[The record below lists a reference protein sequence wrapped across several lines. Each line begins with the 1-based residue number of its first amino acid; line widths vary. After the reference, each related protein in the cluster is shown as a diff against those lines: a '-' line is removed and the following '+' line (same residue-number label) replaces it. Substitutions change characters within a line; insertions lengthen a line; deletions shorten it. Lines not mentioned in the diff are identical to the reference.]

1 MKLLAGLAASAAAD
15 SYVTCNSFASNA
27 VEMKMMIDIADV
39 QDAAGPGADWTKNDA
54 DTQWEKTF
62 TPTADDTTEE
72 TEGTAKFLQVTKV
85 VDSEG
90 CDKTT
95 VDGVEV
101 CVAKGHQFTFTC
113 KYPLADQ
120 TVSTADDFTVSG
132 SDTTDSAT
140 GTGTLNYALAVDVG
154 AAFAIGNTVTA
165 TITPVSSGLVTA
177 SILSCEVSNSDLTSA
192 NEVSILK
199 TCSTQCPDGWSEF
212 TLNGKSSCLKNTG
225 KSAISSAA
233 ATCASMGSHL
243 PLPLNKQHDTEMR
256 NAFDTL
262 GAQWTALD
270 GTDVDKEGEW
280 HQADGTVIEYFNM
293 YSGQPDN
300 HNHGTVT
307 ENYLATWLSNK
318 WNDYPAHYLVNVVCQ
333 QNMPECCPGC
343 SPDVEHHLEPTCEL
357 GVAIT
362 TGQGDSTLGFTWNS
376 FKWSTTKVGNDD
388 AVENQELTCSI
399 SLAKTQST
407 VTSKTCA

>member
-120 TVSTADDFTVSG
+120 TISTADDFTVSG

-140 GTGTLNYALAVDVG
+140 GTGTLNYALAVDAG
-154 AAFAIGNTVTA
+154 AAFAIGNMVTA
-165 TITPVSSGLVTA
+165 TITPGSSGLVTA
-177 SILSCEVSNSDLTSA
+177 TIIGCEVTNSDLASE
-192 NEVSILK
+192 NEVSIIK
-199 TCSTQCPDGWSEF
+199 SDTVPCSTECPDGWTEF

-233 ATCASMGSHL
+233 AKCASIGAHL
-243 PLPLNKQHDTEMR
+243 PMPLNQQH
-256 NAFDTL
+256 NAQMQAAFESLGLAESSVAL
-262 GAQWTALD
+262 GAN
-270 GTDVDKEGEW
+270 DVDEEDQW
-280 HQADGTVIEYFNM
+280 RTADGTAVQYFNWFTN
-293 YSGQPDN
+293 QPDDWKN
-300 HNHGTVT
+300 NEDYVMMSLERNGQWIDV
-307 ENYLATWLSNK
+307 AGSNS
-318 WNDYPAHYLVNVVCQ
+318 NFNIVCEQ
-333 QNMPECCPGC
+333 DKCH
-343 SPDVEHHLEPTCEL
+343 SLKPTCDL
-357 GVAIT
+357 GVTIT

-376 FKWSTTKVGNDD
+376 FKWSTTMVGNSDV
-388 AVENQELTCSI
+388 VENQEVSCSI
-399 SLAKTQST
+399 SLAKTPAT
-407 VTSKTCA
+407 VTSQTCA

>member
-120 TVSTADDFTVSG
+120 TISTADDFTVSG

-140 GTGTLNYALAVDVG
+140 GTGTLNYALAVDAG
-154 AAFAIGNTVTA
+154 AAFAIGNMVTA
-165 TITPVSSGLVTA
+165 TITPGSSGLVTA
-177 SILSCEVSNSDLTSA
+177 TIIGCEVTNSDLASE
-192 NEVSILK
+192 NEVSIIK
-199 TCSTQCPDGWSEF
+199 SDTVPCSTECPDGWTEF

-233 ATCASMGSHL
+233 AKCASIGARL
-243 PLPLNKQHDTEMR
+243 PMPLNSQHNVQMQA
-256 NAFDTL
+256 AFESL
-262 GAQWTALD
+262 GLASVAL
-270 GTDVDKEGEW
+270 GGNDVDEEDQW
-280 HQADGTVIEYFNM
+280 READGTGVKYFNW
-293 YSGQPDN
+293 YGANPDN
-300 HNHGTVT
+300 WKNN
-307 ENYLATWLSNK
+307 EDYLMMWVERNGQ
-318 WNDYPAHYLVNVVCQ
+318 WNDIVGSNSNLDIVCEQ
-333 QNMPECCPGC
+333 DKCHN
-343 SPDVEHHLEPTCEL
+343 LKPTCDL
-357 GVAIT
+357 GVTIT

-376 FKWSTTKVGNDD
+376 FKWSTTMVGNSDV
-388 AVENQELTCSI
+388 VENQEVSCSI
-399 SLAKTQST
+399 SLAKTPAT
-407 VTSKTCA
+407 VTSQTCA

>member
-54 DTQWEKTF
+54 DTQWQKTI

-120 TVSTADDFTVSG
+120 TISTAQDFTVSG

-140 GTGTLNYALAVDVG
+140 ATGTLHYALAVDAG
-154 AAFAIGNTVTA
+154 NTFAIGNTVTA
-165 TITPVSSGLVTA
+165 TITPESSGLVTA
-177 SILSCEVSNSDLTSA
+177 TILSCEVTNSDLTSE
-192 NEVSILK
+192 NQVSVIK
-199 TCSTQCPDGWSEF
+199 TQSGSCSTECAAGW
-212 TLNGKSSCLKNTG
+212 TLFNSNGKSSCVKNIG
-225 KSAISSAA
+225 KHRLNTAA
-233 ATCASMGSHL
+233 AACAAVGAHM
-243 PLPLNKQHDTEMR
+243 PLPLNQQHDADMQV
-256 NAFDTL
+256 AFAAL
-262 GAQWTALD
+262 GVDVFALD
-270 GTDVDKEGEW
+270 LNDVNAENRWLRD
-280 HQADGTVIEYFNM
+280 DGTKVGYFNWNAGEPNN
-293 YSGQPDN
+293 SGGSEDYVYHRGADN
-300 HNHGTVT
+300 R
-307 ENYLATWLSNK
+307 
-318 WNDYPAHYLVNVVCQ
+318 WNDANGNANIWTVCQ
-333 QNMPECCPGC
+333 IDICQQ
-343 SPDVEHHLEPTCEL
+343 EPTCDL
-357 GVAIT
+357 GVTIT
-362 TGQGDSTLGFTWNS
+362 TGQGDSTLGFAFNS
-376 FKWSTTKVGNDD
+376 FKWSTSKVGGNDV
-388 AVENQELTCSI
+388 AENQDLTCAI
-399 SLAKTQST
+399 SLAKSAPT
-407 VTSKTCA
+407 VESIGCA

>member
-54 DTQWEKTF
+54 DTQWQKTI

-120 TVSTADDFTVSG
+120 TISTAQDFTVSG

-140 GTGTLNYALAVDVG
+140 GIGSLNYALAVDAG
-154 AAFAIGNTVTA
+154 NTFAIGNTVTA
-165 TITPVSSGLVTA
+165 TITPESSGLVTA
-177 SILSCEVSNSDLTSA
+177 TILSCEVTNKDVASQS
-192 NEVSILK
+192 VSVIK
-199 TCSTQCPDGWSEF
+199 TQAGSCSTECAAGWTLF
-212 TLNGKSSCLKNTG
+212 TSNGKSSCLKSFG
-225 KSAISSAA
+225 KKGLSQGA
-233 ATCASMGSHL
+233 ATCAAAGAHL
-243 PLPLNKQHDTEMR
+243 PLPVNAQNNADMR
-256 NAFDTL
+256 AAFIAL
-262 GAQWTALD
+262 GTVGAALD
-270 GTDVDKEGEW
+270 LNDVNVENQWRRD
-280 HQADGTVIEYFNM
+280 DGTKVGYFNWNAGEPNNAGAEDWTVM
-293 YSGQPDN
+293 YGSG
-300 HNHGTVT
+300 
-307 ENYLATWLSNK
+307 K
-318 WNDYPAHYLVNVVCQ
+318 WNDSSASSSAFIVCQ
-333 QNMPECCPGC
+333 QFIC
-343 SPDVEHHLEPTCEL
+343 SQEPTCDL
-357 GVAIT
+357 GVTIT
-362 TGQGDSTLGFTWNS
+362 TGQGDSTLGFAFNS
-376 FKWSTTKVGNDD
+376 FKWSTSKVGGND
-388 AVENQELTCSI
+388 VSENQDLTCAI
-399 SLAKTQST
+399 SLAKLPPKVNSIG
-407 VTSKTCA
+407 CA